1 MPAGRLEIIYGCM
14 FAGKTTELI
23 RRLAAA
29 RALGLEAVAIKPR
42 IDVRSGVSR
51 LATHDG
57 KGFEAVECDEA
68 GAIAGAAG
76 SAAVIGIDEAHFFGA
91 RLAGV
96 RGVLSGRRLII
107 AGVHLD
113 HRGRPFE
120 PFPALIPIADEALQL
135 FAPCAV
141 CGRPA
146 IHSHRKVAAE
156 GRIVVGGADLYEPRC
171 EGCFAPVGG

>member
-1 MPAGRLEIIYGCM
+1 M

-29 RALGLEAVAIKPR
+29 QASGLDVLAVKPR
-42 IDVRSGVSR
+42 SDSRSGHAR
-51 LATHDG
+51 LATHHGRAFPAIDVADPEEIPERPG
-57 KGFEAVECDEA
+57 VIAV
-68 GAIAGAAG
+68 
-76 SAAVIGIDEAHFFGA
+76 DEAHFFGPA
-91 RLAGV
+91 LTPVCDRLLLAGK
-96 RGVLSGRRLII
+96 RLII

-120 PFPALIPIADEALQL
+120 PFPSLLPRADESVQL
-135 FAPCAV
+135 FAPCAR

-146 IHSHRKVAAE
+146 VHSHRKAHAE

-171 EGCFAPVGG
+171 EACFDPS